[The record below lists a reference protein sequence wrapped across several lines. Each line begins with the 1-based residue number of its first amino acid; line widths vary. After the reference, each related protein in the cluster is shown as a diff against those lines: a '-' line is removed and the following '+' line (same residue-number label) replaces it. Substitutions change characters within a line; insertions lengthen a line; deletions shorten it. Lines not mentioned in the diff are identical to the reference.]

1 MTDPAAIRTRLA
13 ALSAD
18 AGDGGTRGERREEP
32 SRAALDLRRRAVAAA
47 ATAYG
52 AAHGHPTEAA
62 TRGRTRWAVS
72 RRAATAAVLG
82 LALLAGIVVLRTL
95 PREPAVTV
103 ELDPLPGAVE
113 PGGES
118 AAAPAAM
125 PGPTAVPGPTTVPAT
140 EIVVHVVGEVASPGV
155 VRLPAGSRVT
165 DALDAA
171 GGATGSADL
180 AALNLARTLTDG
192 EQVRV
197 PAPGEA
203 GAVPGSP
210 GGSAPPGG
218 PAAPLDLN
226 AATAA
231 DLDALPGIGPVLA
244 ERIVA
249 WRTANG
255 RFSRVA
261 ELTEVS
267 GIGPALLADLEPL
280 VTVPG

>member
-18 AGDGGTRGERREEP
+18 AGGGGTRGERDEEP
-32 SRAALDLRRRAVAAA
+32 SRAALDLRHRAVAAA

-62 TRGRTRWAVS
+62 SRGRTRWAVS

-95 PREPAVTV
+95 PREPVVTV

-113 PGGES
+113 PVGGS
-118 AAAPAAM
+118 AAAPAN
-125 PGPTAVPGPTTVPAT
+125 GPTTVPTAAPAT
-140 EIVVHVVGEVASPGV
+140 EIVVHVVGEVVIPGV
-155 VRLPAGSRVT
+155 VRLPAGARVT

-171 GGATGSADL
+171 GGATSAADL

-203 GAVPGSP
+203 TALPGLP
-210 GGSAPPGG
+210 GGA
-218 PAAPLDLN
+218 PAALDLN
-226 AATAA
+226 AATAPE
-231 DLDALPGIGPVLA
+231 LDALPGIGPVLA

-280 VTVPG
+280 VAVTG